1 MEHPTFLY
9 CEDCKKIAAVI
20 EGSPTLACCGDPMKA
35 LRANTSD
42 GAAEKHVPVVK
53 KQGSTVEVCVGD
65 VPHPMSRE
73 HSIGWVCLVTK
84 AGCTMRVCLDASC
97 EPVAHFTLE
106 DGDSVKAAYA
116 YCNLHGFW
124 KTEI

>member
-9 CEDCKKIAAVI
+9 CEDCKKIATVI